1 MAKKEE
7 RPMSWPDRIVEAI
20 LRRDIEGGTNDEA
33 ASFDLDTDD
42 RQYPTIHWLIAR
54 YMLEGL
60 PEYRIV
66 DQLREDQGMVSRYL
80 DVAIAKL
87 MEKRRPVYKIIE
99 KGGKGRNICCLTL
112 RPNYKNAKLATYER
126 QQQLADRSVTRAMDY
141 IAVATSDER
150 ALAVARSNIQGTLDS
165 AFDSA
170 LSKARQLASAPTFD
184 ELPMGGDVV
193 IPEILPVE
201 QAAY

>member
-1 MAKKEE
+1 MAKKVE

-20 LRRDIEGGTNDEA
+20 LRRDIEGGTDDEA

-54 YMLEGL
+54 YMLDGL

-112 RPNYKNAKLATYER
+112 RPDYKNAKLATYER
-126 QQQLADRSVTRAMDY
+126 QQQLADRSITRAMDY

-150 ALAVARSNIQGTLDS
+150 AVSAARDFLQERLGE

-170 LSKARQLASAPTFD
+170 MPKARKLIAAPTFD
-184 ELPMGGDVV
+184 ELPVGEV
-193 IPEILPVE
+193 IPELLSPEPV
-201 QAAY
+201 AAY